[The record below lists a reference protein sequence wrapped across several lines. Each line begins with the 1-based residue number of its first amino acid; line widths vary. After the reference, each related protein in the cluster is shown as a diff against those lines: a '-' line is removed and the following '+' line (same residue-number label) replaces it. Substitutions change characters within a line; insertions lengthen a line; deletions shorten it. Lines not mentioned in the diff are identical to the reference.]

1 MKPELRF
8 ETKKMMA
15 ASLGRESSVPDL
27 LGEMILQ
34 NQLKFALDEEDEIY
48 EGYGRRENAYPYR
61 QYNSYS
67 GTLSEKELRTAVL
80 ENDYLKAVFLTEY
93 GGRLW
98 ELWDKKRGRNLL
110 YTNDVLQFRNLAVRN
125 AWFSGGVEWNLGVIG
140 HTPLTTEQM
149 YVAQTETEN
158 GVPVLRMYEYERIR
172 GVVYQMDF
180 WLEEDGRF
188 LNCRMR
194 IVNESADVIP
204 MYWWSNIAVPEFVD
218 GRIVVP
224 ARRAYTNRDGEVYR
238 VDVPMVEGIDV
249 TAYGAIPKSVDY
261 FFDIPA
267 EEPKYI
273 ANFDRTGYG
282 LLHLSTDRLRS
293 RKLFSWGHQ
302 DGSDRWQE
310 FLTRDAGR
318 YLEIQAGIG
327 KTQYGCI
334 PMAPHTAW
342 EWMELYGAVEMPEN
356 FVQADFL
363 ECQRRLTRYVRELKP
378 YQDLDAVL
386 KRTKTMAKT
395 RAELLA
401 CGSGYGALAS
411 SLGKN
416 TGHLAFICKEPTLLL
431 WKRFFDSGILH
442 CPDPLAAPDAFL
454 IDERNLCFMERMMQQ
469 HPQNQ
474 ENWYAQYQLGLGYL
488 VCGRKEEA
496 EQTFARS
503 LSLKENPW
511 ALHGLACE
519 KLQNVREGIP
529 DEMAE
534 KKWKNGAA
542 EDILRGMRMV
552 SEDVS
557 YLKEGFRIL
566 SYCGCY
572 ETLCDFYETL
582 TQELQMIGK
591 LKFLYISALHHLGRN
606 EQAFALLEE
615 NGGLEIEDIREG
627 EDSIGELF
635 RELSYA
641 LTGEKRSV
649 PHKYNFKAS

>member
-1 MKPELRF
+1 
-8 ETKKMMA
+8 
-15 ASLGRESSVPDL
+15 
-27 LGEMILQ
+27 
-34 NQLKFALDEEDEIY
+34 
-48 EGYGRRENAYPYR
+48 
-61 QYNSYS
+61 
-67 GTLSEKELRTAVL
+67 
-80 ENDYLKAVFLTEY
+80 
-93 GGRLW
+93 
-98 ELWDKKRGRNLL
+98 
-110 YTNDVLQFRNLAVRN
+110 
-125 AWFSGGVEWNLGVIG
+125 
-140 HTPLTTEQM
+140 
-149 YVAQTETEN
+149 
-158 GVPVLRMYEYERIR
+158 
-172 GVVYQMDF
+172 
-180 WLEEDGRF
+180 
-188 LNCRMR
+188 
-194 IVNESADVIP
+194 
-204 MYWWSNIAVPEFVD
+204 
-218 GRIVVP
+218 
-224 ARRAYTNRDGEVYR
+224 
-238 VDVPMVEGIDV
+238 MVEGIDV

-318 YLEIQAGIG
+318 YLEIQAGLG

-342 EWMELYGAVEMPEN
+342 EWMELYGAVEMPAD

-363 ECQRRLTRYVRELKP
+363 ECQGRLTRYVRELKP
-378 YQDLDAVL
+378 YQELDTVL
-386 KRTKTMAKT
+386 KRTKTMTKA
-395 RAELLA
+395 RAELLE

-411 SLGKN
+411 YVSSESRTNSAQTEQDKVYHGSLSENAEDLGNERVSFGKN
-416 TGHLAFICKEPTLLL
+416 TSHLAFVCKEPQLLL

-442 CPDPLAAPDAFL
+442 CPYPLAAPDAFL
-454 IDERNLCFMERMMQQ
+454 IDERNLCFMERMMRQ

-488 VCGRKEEA
+488 VCGRGEEA
-496 EQTFARS
+496 EQAFARS

-519 KLQNVREGIP
+519 KLQNVREGIQ
-529 DEMAE
+529 DETTE

-552 SEDVS
+552 PEDVS

-582 TQELQMIGK
+582 TQEHKNIGK
-591 LKFLYISALHHLGRN
+591 LRFLYISALHHLGRD
-606 EQAFALLEE
+606 EQAYTILEE
-615 NGGLEIEDIREG
+615 NGGLEIEDIRDG

-649 PHKYNFKAS
+649 PHKYNFKSS